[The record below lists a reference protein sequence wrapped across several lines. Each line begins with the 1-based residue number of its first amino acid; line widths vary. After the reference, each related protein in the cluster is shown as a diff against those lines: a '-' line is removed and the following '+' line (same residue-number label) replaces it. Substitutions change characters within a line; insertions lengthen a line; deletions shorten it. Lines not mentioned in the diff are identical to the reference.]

1 MSYKLFHF
9 FFTLCIGHC
18 NFLCKKKDDSDQ
30 EEEDEVVV
38 RPLEAE
44 TISFSFIGQVF
55 YTMASIFL
63 QDQHSTTMRPF

>member
-1 MSYKLFHF
+1 MIYKLFHF

-30 EEEDEVVV
+30 EEDEVVV

-55 YTMASIFL
+55 YTMASIFP
-63 QDQHSTTMRPF
+63 QDQQHSTTMRPF